1 MPSPTFVMVTI
12 FCGFIKCARAMCV
25 GEVGWLALGQTLT
38 PEINEKWR
46 QDIWHRGIQYND
58 TQHYDPKHNDK
69 NLKSVLT

>member
-1 MPSPTFVMVTI
+1 
-12 FCGFIKCARAMCV
+12 MCV

-46 QDIWHRGIQYND
+46 QDIRHLDIKYND
-58 TQHYDPKHNDK
+58 TKHNDPKHNDK